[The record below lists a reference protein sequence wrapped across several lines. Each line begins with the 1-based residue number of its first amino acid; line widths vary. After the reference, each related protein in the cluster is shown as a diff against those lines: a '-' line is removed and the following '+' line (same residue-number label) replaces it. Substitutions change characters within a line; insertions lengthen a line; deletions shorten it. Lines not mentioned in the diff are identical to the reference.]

1 VAKNWFV
8 AISYADSGENAY
20 GGLAS
25 ENQVL
30 LTMAG

>member
-1 VAKNWFV
+1 VVKNRFL
-8 AISYADSGENAY
+8 ANSYADSGGIAY

-30 LTMAG
+30 LTMSE